1 MVESSSN
8 NVVETPAT
16 GSAGRMDSTLEM
28 LKLARQ
34 ATARI
39 VTAAL
44 EATAESADMERAAR
58 AARVA
63 LPARATQARNLGI
76 GGLDDLPAEL
86 RVDPQRLRDFTRGAG
101 YLDLVERYVR
111 GKIEGHLLPRAMAL
125 LAEFCPLLIG
135 G

>member
-8 NVVETPAT
+8 NVVESQSAGREPESGA
-16 GSAGRMDSTLEM
+16 GSAGRMDSTFEM

-58 AARVA
+58 ASRM
-63 LPARATQARNLGI
+63 RNLVTS
-76 GGLDDLPAEL
+76 GGDGLPAEL
-86 RVDPQRLRDFTRGAG
+86 RIDPQRIRDFTRGG
-101 YLDLVERYVR
+101 SYVDLVERYIR
-111 GKIEGHLLPRAMAL
+111 GEIEGHLLPRAMAL

>member
-1 MVESSSN
+1 MVESSNSN
-8 NVVETPAT
+8 VG
-16 GSAGRMDSTLEM
+16 GSQSAGCMGRMDSTAEM
-28 LKLARQ
+28 LRLARQ

-58 AARVA
+58 TARV
-63 LPARATQARNLGI
+63 RRGRSLGT
-76 GGLDDLPAEL
+76 GGGDDLPAEL
-86 RVDPQRLRDFTRGAG
+86 QVDPQRLRDFTRGAG
-101 YLDLVERYVR
+101 YSDLVERYVR
-111 GKIEGHLLPRAMAL
+111 GEIEGHLLPRAMAL